1 MIDAAPVARHGGRD
15 ARRVA
20 EKIQG
25 FDWGRTPLGPSQRW
39 PQSLKTT
46 LSLMLNSPFPMWLV
60 WGEGLTYFYNDAFQP
75 HLGDKP
81 EALGRSFADISA
93 DVSPSLAPIMQRALQ
108 GEASYF
114 EDFGLTLERCGY
126 PERTWWTFAYSPV
139 LGEGGEVA
147 GVLCVGR
154 ETTGEVTA
162 RATLS
167 TERERLARLF
177 EQTPSH
183 IAFLSGPNHVYELVN
198 EAHRRLAPGREI
210 LGKSARDAFPEIA
223 GQGVFELLD
232 QVYASGRGQA
242 QTGVEIALADPN
254 GVLRK
259 RYVDI
264 LYQPITAED
273 GAVTGIFVEG
283 RDVTQRVAA
292 EAAVREREERLALA
306 VDAGR
311 MGAWDLE
318 VNTGE
323 ITLSA
328 GAIAMLGLPA
338 RQTYALA
345 DLEGGSLPGEFDRL
359 RTALAEAR
367 GRNDASFEGDFRHI
381 RADDGE
387 LRWFLIRGRAEFV
400 AASGSLRCF
409 GVLMDLTE
417 RKAAEERLHLLA
429 REVDHRANNL
439 LAAVQSVVNLTRAP
453 DVPTFRA
460 RIRGR
465 LGALANAHRLLAE
478 SRWTGACLARVV
490 AEELEPYRDGL
501 LRIAGPDA
509 KLAPPVAQ
517 ALAIALHELATNAA
531 KHGSLSTP
539 NGRTRVSWTKPDKN
553 RLVHMTW
560 LEQGGPPTQ
569 PQPRAGFGMTLLTR
583 AFAGQ
588 PGCGVALDWRPGGLC
603 CQLTF
608 AVL

>member
-1 MIDAAPVARHGGRD
+1 
-15 ARRVA
+15 VA

-25 FDWGRTPLGPSQRW
+25 FDWASTPLGPTVRC

-60 WGEGLTYFYNDAFQP
+60 WGEGLTYLYNDAFQP

-81 EALGRSFADISA
+81 EVLGRSFAEISA
-93 DVSPSLAPIMQRALQ
+93 DVSPSLAPIMDRALQ

-114 EDFGLTLERCGY
+114 EDLCLTLERSGY

-139 LGEGGEVA
+139 LGEGGEVG

-167 TERERLARLF
+167 TERQRLARLF
-177 EQTPSH
+177 EQTPSC

-210 LGKSARDAFPEIA
+210 LGKSARDAFPEIE
-223 GQGVFELLD
+223 GQGVFEILD
-232 QVYASGRGQA
+232 QVYASGRA
-242 QTGVEIALADPN
+242 QTHTGVEIKLADSA

-259 RYVDI
+259 HHVDI
-264 LYQPITAED
+264 LYQPIAAED

-283 RDVTQRVAA
+283 RDIAQRVAA
-292 EAAVREREERLALA
+292 EAAVRERDERLALA

-318 VNTGE
+318 LSTGE

-328 GAIAMLGLPA
+328 GAGAMLGLPA
-338 RQTYALA
+338 GQTFALA
-345 DLEGGSLPGEFDRL
+345 DLEGCSLAGEFDRL
-359 RTALAEAR
+359 RAALSEAR
-367 GRNDASFEGDFRHI
+367 QRNDAFFETELRHI
-381 RADDGE
+381 RPDDGE

-400 AASGSLRCF
+400 AAGGSLRCF

-417 RKAAEERLHLLA
+417 RKAAEDRLHLLA

-465 LGALANAHRLLAE
+465 LGALASAHRLLAE
-478 SRWTGACLARVV
+478 SRWTGACLGRVV

-501 LRIAGPDA
+501 LRISGPDA

-539 NGRTRVSWTKPDKN
+539 DGRTSVIWKKPDKN

-560 LEQGGPPTQ
+560 LEEGGPPTN
-569 PQPRAGFGMTLLTR
+569 PPAHPGFGMTLLTR

-588 PGCGVALDWRPGGLC
+588 PGGGVELDWRPAGLC
-603 CQLTF
+603 CRLTF
-608 AVL
+608 SAL